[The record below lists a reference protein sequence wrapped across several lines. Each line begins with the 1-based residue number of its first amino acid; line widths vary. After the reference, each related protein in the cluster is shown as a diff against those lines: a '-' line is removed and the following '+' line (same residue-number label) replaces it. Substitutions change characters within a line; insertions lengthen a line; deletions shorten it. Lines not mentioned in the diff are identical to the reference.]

1 MMIFVPRYCYEV
13 VIKGVV
19 EYCCFYKG
27 KSLLT
32 KSPFDNLNDLR
43 WCHFVLPAYSGPENL
58 KKSRRKK
65 IVKLNCTINFTELF
79 VWDNFLFL

>member
-19 EYCCFYKG
+19 ECCCFYKG

-32 KSPFDNLNDLR
+32 KSLFDNLNDLR
-43 WCHFVLPAYSGPENL
+43 WCHFVLPAYSGPGNL

-65 IVKLNCTINFTELF
+65 TREIELYNQF
-79 VWDNFLFL
+79 HGTFCLG